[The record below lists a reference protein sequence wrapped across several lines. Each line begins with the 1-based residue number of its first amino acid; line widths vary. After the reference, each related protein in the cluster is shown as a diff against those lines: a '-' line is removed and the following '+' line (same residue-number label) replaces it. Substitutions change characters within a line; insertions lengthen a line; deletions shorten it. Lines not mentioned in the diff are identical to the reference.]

1 MNLAFSIIVIM
12 GVLVVGA
19 IIAFEIALISKDEDE
34 DIDKRPKDY
43 DDE

>member
-1 MNLAFSIIVIM
+1 M

-19 IIAFEIALISKDEDE
+19 IIAFEITLISKDEDE